1 MKRASW
7 ALASLL
13 VVARCM
19 PLHAQ
24 SLSEEEFFKTA
35 IANHPAITAAEAAE
49 AVAAGARRQ
58 AGIVENPVVSWEREQ
73 PDTAVRED
81 TLKVD
86 WRLPFDGRKHRV
98 AAGDAALAASKS
110 DLESA
115 QLGIRLEMRSLYA
128 AWYIAAE
135 REAVLETHLDRTKR
149 LAQWLRARA
158 EEGEAAG
165 VEAQRLDLEVEVFE
179 RELVAVRAAA
189 SAERAAAAVWCD
201 LVTDTVRPQRPFLP
215 VPPATAVV
223 GDRPDLQARTHR
235 VAEAEAVQRLHR
247 RSLEPPE
254 ISFGWKTLGEEGLSF
269 DGPVYGIAWPL
280 PIFDRNQGN
289 REVATAEL
297 SMAQSQLELETRL
310 AEQRAQAALAAYND
324 LYEISKLEEDGR
336 ERIDVALATFAAFEA
351 GEASL
356 TDVLDALR
364 ASVDVKMARL
374 ESLDQA
380 LAAERE
386 LEAAI
391 GRPVLPGGSS

>member
-1 MKRASW
+1 MKRTSW

-13 VVARCM
+13 IIARCM

-24 SLSEEEFFKTA
+24 SLSEEEFLESA

-49 AVAAGARRQ
+49 AAAAGARRQ
-58 AGIVENPVVSWEREQ
+58 AGIVDNPVVSWEREQ
-73 PDTAVRED
+73 PNTAIRED
-81 TLKVD
+81 TLKLD
-86 WRLPFDGRKHRV
+86 WRLPLDGRKHRV
-98 AAGDAALAASKS
+98 AAGEAALAASKS
-110 DLESA
+110 DLEST

-128 AWYIAAE
+128 AWFIAAE
-135 REAVLETHLDRTKR
+135 REEVLEAHLDRTRR

-179 RELVAVRAAA
+179 RGLVAARAAA
-189 SAERAAAAVWCD
+189 SAERAAAEVWCD
-201 LVTDTVRPQRPFLP
+201 RVTDTVRLQRPFLP
-215 VPPATAVV
+215 IPPATAEV
-223 GDRPDLQARTHR
+223 GDRPDLQAKTHR
-235 VAEAEAVQRLHR
+235 VAEAEAVQRLQR

-254 ISFGWKTLGEEGLSF
+254 ISFGWKKLGEEGLSF

-280 PIFDRNQGN
+280 PVFDRNQGN
-289 REVATAEL
+289 REAATAEL
-297 SMAQSQLELETRL
+297 SVAQSQLELETRL

-324 LYEISKLEEDGR
+324 LYQISKPEEDSG
-336 ERIDVALATFAAFEA
+336 ERLDVAIATFAAFEA

-364 ASVDVKMARL
+364 ASVDVQLARL

-391 GRPVLPGGSS
+391 GRPILPGGSS